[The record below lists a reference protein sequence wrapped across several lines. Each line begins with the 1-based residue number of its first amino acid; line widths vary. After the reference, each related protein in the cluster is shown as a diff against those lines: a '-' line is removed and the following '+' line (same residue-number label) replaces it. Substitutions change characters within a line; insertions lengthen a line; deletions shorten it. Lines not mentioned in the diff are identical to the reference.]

1 MEPHGEPNL
10 RGHSSSVRPTGR
22 LLPRLASLRPS
33 SRPAWA
39 MMPEAA
45 GTPFGEL
52 LLFVC
57 AALDHLGVEHV
68 IHYGSL
74 LGAARLGGPLPWDE
88 DHDLFVIDTDLY
100 RLRRHLEP
108 ILTAHGYRVSR
119 DKRGFLWIK
128 ERFWSAGAGHL
139 ALDVLP
145 PPVAAPDPLP
155 VWEGGAPHLAQGEL
169 YPLRPLPF
177 CGSFVWAPAAH
188 EAVISRLYGEAGG
201 EAAFTRFSAPPFS
214 PRSRAFWTA
223 ARQPERMDWPA
234 ISRRFQGRS
243 RVRPLF
249 GTPWWWFNGL
259 YILGINAVKRW
270 ALPKLS

>member
-1 MEPHGEPNL
+1 MKSRGEPNEE
-10 RGHSSSVRPTGR
+10 GQSSSVRSTGS
-22 LLPRLASLRPS
+22 LLRRLASLRPS
-33 SRPAWA
+33 SRPDWA

-45 GTPFGEL
+45 ATPFGEL

-57 AALDHLGVEHV
+57 AALDYLGVEHV

-74 LGAARLGGPLPWDE
+74 LGAARLGGALPWDE
-88 DHDLFVIDTDLY
+88 DHDLFVIDTDLD

-108 ILTAHGYRVSR
+108 ILVAHGYRVSR
-119 DKRGFLWIK
+119 DRRGFLWIK
-128 ERFWSAGAGHL
+128 ERFWFAGAGHL

-145 PPVAAPDPLP
+145 PPVAASDPLP
-155 VWEGGAPHLAQGEL
+155 VWDGGAPHLTQGEL

-177 CGSFVWAPAAH
+177 HGSFVWAPAAY
-188 EAVISRLYGEAGG
+188 EAVIHRLYGEAGG
-201 EAAFTRFSAPPFS
+201 EAALARFSAPPFAS
-214 PRSRAFWTA
+214 RSRAFWTV

-259 YILGINAVKRW
+259 YILAIGVVKGW
-270 ALPKLS
+270 GLPKSS

>member
-1 MEPHGEPNL
+1 MGARGEPNHEGQKSPVRSAGQL
-10 RGHSSSVRPTGR
+10 RE
-22 LLPRLASLRPS
+22 RLASLRPS
-33 SRPAWA
+33 MRPAWA

-45 GTPFGEL
+45 ATPFGEL

-88 DHDLFVIDTDLY
+88 DHDLFVIDTDLE

-108 ILTAHGYRVSR
+108 IMTAHGYRVSR
-119 DKRGFLWIK
+119 DRRGFLWIK
-128 ERFWSAGAGHL
+128 ERFWGAGAGHL

-145 PPVAAPDPLP
+145 PPVAATVPLP
-155 VWEGGAPHLAQGEL
+155 VWEGGAPHLARGEL

-188 EAVISRLYGEAGG
+188 EAVISRLYGEAG
-201 EAAFTRFSAPPFS
+201 EVAALARFSAPPIA
-214 PRSRAFWTA
+214 PGARAFWTM
-223 ARQPERMDWPA
+223 ARRPERMDWPA
-234 ISRRFQGRS
+234 ISTRFQDRS
-243 RVRPLF
+243 RIRPLF

-259 YILGINAVKRW
+259 YILGMGGVKAW
-270 ALPKLS
+270 ALPKSS